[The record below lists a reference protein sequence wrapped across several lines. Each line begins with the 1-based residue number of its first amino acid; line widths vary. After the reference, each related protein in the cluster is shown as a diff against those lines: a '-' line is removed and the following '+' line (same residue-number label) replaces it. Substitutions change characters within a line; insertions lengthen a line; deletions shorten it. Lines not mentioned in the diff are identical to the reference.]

1 MFFYVCQKCYPV
13 NSRST
18 YCDGRQCG
26 GAHHLD
32 RSHGND
38 SSTWVLH
45 LAWQQTKTKH
55 SDAESSAIQNP
66 PPVIHQPLSTHPSML
81 FRIATHSSVKTTNNL
96 SCLQLK
102 ILWINVNYLRQ
113 FFYCW
118 IVSKRER
125 TEGEPCI
132 LIITPVPYWRIEKD
146 LGLFGRVQCWGSD
159 VPKLLISCI
168 YQTFSKQF
176 ILLKSQLT
184 NFCNKV

>member
-1 MFFYVCQKCYPV
+1 MFFYVCQKCYRVSWAGRPGLAWSGGWEDYALHRPHV

-18 YCDGRQCG
+18 YCDGRPCG
-26 GAHHLD
+26 GAHDLD

-66 PPVIHQPLSTHPSML
+66 PPVIHHPLSTHPFML

-102 ILWINVNYLRQ
+102 IPWINVKYVHQL
-113 FFYCW
+113 FYCW

-125 TEGEPCI
+125 TEGEPHI
-132 LIITPVPYWRIEKD
+132 LIITPV
-146 LGLFGRVQCWGSD
+146 S
-159 VPKLLISCI
+159 
-168 YQTFSKQF
+168 
-176 ILLKSQLT
+176 
-184 NFCNKV
+184 